1 MSTHYDAALAGTD
14 DTPCT
19 PEPLVGA
26 ITSFLAH
33 QKLPREDVRQAL
45 EDEIRLMGLRSLT
58 TLRTHL
64 QQSGLDWEYYASDA
78 LARRIH
84 HLLADRILDEKPVL
98 EGNEYLE
105 TLARSPFLMLA
116 NHLSYSDANVVEVLL
131 HRSAHPDIA
140 DRLTVVAGPKVYS
153 DLKRRFSSLCF
164 GTIRTPQSSGVSSDD
179 AVMNPR
185 EVAAAARRTIQI
197 AQDRLAAGDALL
209 VFAEGTRS
217 RTAAM
222 QPLLPGIARYLEN
235 PDLWV
240 VPVGIAG
247 SETLFPIG
255 ETSLQPSRI
264 VVSIGRPVSA
274 GRLRE
279 RAHGNRRI
287 MMDTMGLAIASR
299 LPASYRGAYGDGA
312 ADLDEARQVLAALSA

>member
-1 MSTHYDAALAGTD
+1 MNSDSERGLIDTDDAA
-14 DTPCT
+14 CT

-45 EDEIRLMGLRSLT
+45 EDEIRLVGLKALT
-58 TLRTHL
+58 RLRVNL
-64 QQSGLDWEYYASDA
+64 QNSGQDWEYYSSDP

-98 EGNEYLE
+98 KGGPHLE
-105 TLARSPFLMLA
+105 LLAGQPFLMLA

-131 HRSAHPDIA
+131 HRSARPEIA

-164 GTIRTPQSSGVSSDD
+164 GTIKTPQSSGVSSDD

-185 EVAAAARRTIQI
+185 EVAMAARRTIQI
-197 AQDRLAAGDALL
+197 AHDRLKAGDALL

-217 RTAAM
+217 RTASL
-222 QPLLPGIARYLEN
+222 QPLLPGITRYLED

-255 ETSLQPSRI
+255 ETSLQPSTI
-264 VVSIGRPVSA
+264 IVSIGRPVRA

-287 MMDTMGLAIASR
+287 MMDAMGLAIAAN
-299 LPASYRGAYGDGA
+299 LPSSYHGAYDSSA
-312 ADLDEARQVLAALSA
+312 PDLDAARQALADLWA

>member
-1 MSTHYDAALAGTD
+1 MSAPYDAALAGTD
-14 DTPCT
+14 DAPCT

-45 EDEIRLMGLRSLT
+45 EDEIRLMGPRSLT
-58 TLRTHL
+58 QLRVHL
-64 QQSGLDWEYYASDA
+64 QQSGQDWEYYAADP

-98 EGNEYLE
+98 AGDEHLE
-105 TLARSPFLMLA
+105 TLANSPFLMLG

-131 HRSAHPDIA
+131 HRSDYPAIA

-197 AQDRLAAGDALL
+197 AQDRMSAGDALL

-222 QPLLPGIARYLEN
+222 QPLLPGITRYFEN
-235 PDLWV
+235 PDLWI

-255 ETSLQPSRI
+255 ETSLHPSRI
-264 VVSIGRPVSA
+264 VVSLGRPVKA
-274 GRLRE
+274 GQLRE

-287 MMDTMGLAIASR
+287 MMDAMGLAIAAR
-299 LPASYRGAYGDGA
+299 LPPSYRGAYGDDA
-312 ADLDEARQVLAALSA
+312 SDLDDARQLLAALRA

>member
-1 MSTHYDAALAGTD
+1 MSSDTDQALIDADDAG
-14 DTPCT
+14 CT

-26 ITSFLAH
+26 ITTFLAH

-45 EDEIRLMGLRSLT
+45 EDEIREVGLKALT
-58 TLRTHL
+58 TLRRHL
-64 QQSGLDWEYYASDA
+64 QQSGQDWDYYRADP

-98 EGNEYLE
+98 EGAAQLE
-105 TLARSPFLMLA
+105 VLAGQPFLMLA

-164 GTIRTPQSSGVSSDD
+164 GTIKTPQSSGVSSDD

-197 AQDRLAAGDALL
+197 AQDRLKAGDALL

-217 RTAAM
+217 RTASM
-222 QPLLPGIARYLEN
+222 QPLLPGITRYLED

-255 ETSLQPSRI
+255 ETGLHPSRI
-264 VVSIGRPVSA
+264 IVSIGRPVRA
-274 GRLRE
+274 GALRE
-279 RAHGNRRI
+279 RGHGNRRI
-287 MMDTMGLAIASR
+287 MMDVMGLAIAAR
-299 LPASYRGAYGDGA
+299 LPASYRGAY
-312 ADLDEARQVLAALSA
+312 ADDAPELDTARQVFASL

>member
-1 MSTHYDAALAGTD
+1 MNSDSERGLIDTDDAA
-14 DTPCT
+14 CT

-45 EDEIRLMGLRSLT
+45 EDEIRLVGLKALT
-58 TLRTHL
+58 RLRVNL
-64 QQSGLDWEYYASDA
+64 QNSGQDWEYYSSDP

-98 EGNEYLE
+98 KGAPHLE
-105 TLARSPFLMLA
+105 VLAGQPFLMLA

-131 HRSAHPDIA
+131 HRSAQSEIA

-164 GTIRTPQSSGVSSDD
+164 GTIKTPQSSGVSSDD

-185 EVAAAARRTIQI
+185 EVAMAARRTIQI
-197 AQDRLAAGDALL
+197 AQDRLKAGDALL

-217 RTAAM
+217 RTASL
-222 QPLLPGIARYLEN
+222 QPLLPGITRYLED

-255 ETSLQPSRI
+255 ETSLQPSAI
-264 VVSIGRPVSA
+264 IVSIGRPVRA

-287 MMDTMGLAIASR
+287 MMDAMGLAIAAQ
-299 LPASYRGAYGDGA
+299 LPPSYRGAYDGSA
-312 ADLDEARQVLAALSA
+312 PALDEARQTLADLWT